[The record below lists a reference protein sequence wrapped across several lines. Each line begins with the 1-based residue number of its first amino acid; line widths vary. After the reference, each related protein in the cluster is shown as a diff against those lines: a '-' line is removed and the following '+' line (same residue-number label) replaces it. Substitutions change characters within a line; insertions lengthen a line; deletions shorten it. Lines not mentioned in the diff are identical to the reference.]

1 MSKVLAVYLN
11 HCSLVKTFLNIQ
23 TSSARITAERDDL
36 SRWTVCGV
44 YVSGTLRGLVQTYA
58 LRLDR
63 EGRSGTIDSSGASS
77 RSWRP
82 CWI

>member
-44 YVSGTLRGLVQTYA
+44 YVVCMC
-58 LRLDR
+58 R
-63 EGRSGTIDSSGASS
+63 EL
-77 RSWRP
+77 
-82 CWI
+82 